1 MSSPEKDRTTDK
13 FPGPERLNGT
23 RKPRKDEGETQP
35 EATPGTGEAPE
46 ENPQRENL
54 EPMLF

>member
-1 MSSPEKDRTTDK
+1 MSSPEKDRTMNK
-13 FPGPERLNGT
+13 FLGLERLNRT
-23 RKPRKDEGETQP
+23 RKPRKDEGKTQP

-46 ENPQRENL
+46 QNPQRENL